1 MSEKAEKKQAQM
13 PGMDSSTLKTGSIPP
28 DTGSGTAGTGSLPQ
42 DAGGEAAATD
52 KTGTDAR
59 VYIGPD
65 IPGAK
70 QYTVFNNGLPESLKK
85 KIESKPF
92 FNSLIIPVKNLAQA
106 GRELDTEGSALNILF
121 KKAVKEIQEG

>member
-13 PGMDSSTLKTGSIPP
+13 PGMGSSTLK
-28 DTGSGTAGTGSLPQ
+28 
-42 DAGGEAAATD
+42 AGGGAAGTD
-52 KTGTDAR
+52 KTDTDAR

-85 KIESKPF
+85 KTERKPER
-92 FNSLIIPVKNLAQA
+92 NEQPCP
-106 GRELDTEGSALNILF
+106 
-121 KKAVKEIQEG
+121 